1 MRFTIVGEVGAIA
14 ESGPL
19 TLSGRLRHLL
29 GALLARRNGEVSR
42 NDLID
47 IVWGEQS
54 EPANAEATLRQ
65 YVSRLRRAL
74 DDAED
79 GAAELVVT
87 TPSGYRLEAVPGSV
101 DADEL
106 TEFAAQGVRPRDFES
121 RFAGHPYG
129 AYRDEAWCLA
139 EVTALGELMDQVRD
153 LPVVP
158 VIDGLA
164 AQPGGIPHPA
174 SRLIGREGLV
184 DTARELLS
192 ESRLVTF
199 TGTGGTGKTRLAVA
213 VAEDLVAAGRYPD
226 GVWFAD
232 LMPLSSPAEVVGLVA
247 KLVGVEIRPGTGPA
261 DLAAFM
267 APRRSLLVLDNC
279 EHVIETCAHLAGAM
293 LSVDGPATILATSRE
308 RLDLD
313 GEGVVAVP
321 PLSTA
326 AEDEASSPAV
336 ALFIERAIAAN
347 PDVDLGHQQQLT
359 DLVSALD
366 GLPLAI
372 ELAAARTV
380 VLSVPELM
388 AGLEDRLALLSPRRR
403 RSRTMQATIDW
414 SYDLLDDVERRVF
427 RALGLFVGT
436 FDLDAVAS
444 IAGLPVGDALD
455 VVEALVLKSMVHR
468 ATGRTA
474 TARFQL
480 LDTLKAYAR
489 QRLESEREL
498 DDGRDRFVDYFSDA
512 VGRHP
517 SFYFYSMNYTAER
530 GDDWPNI
537 TAAVE
542 WAAAR
547 ERWFD
552 AGWLLKAA
560 VALGVTVSTSAELL
574 PAVEECAD
582 HLDDGSQLAQEV
594 LHLKTNC
601 YMDAGDYPAAR
612 EHSILMAQADD
623 RFTSNMATVF
633 LGYILLH
640 QEPAEAL
647 RLIDDN
653 LAARPDEP
661 LDDFEINA
669 TTLRVSALAQL
680 GRLDECEAEIARYI
694 GIEDTN
700 GIRQNSGIVVVVTR
714 GVLAWLRND
723 PGEIY
728 RPDLIDRYAY
738 PDGSQPVMASGG
750 ADLLRALGAVATRA
764 DDREQV
770 LADYARVALGG
781 RSLLEFNSVAIVLA
795 ALAYQE
801 DHPDRAIE
809 LLRSAGVTVPSVAR
823 LVANELAAR
832 IGIEL
837 ERPDEV
843 TRTEAPAREAVR
855 AEARRR
861 GWEQLA

>member
-1 MRFTIVGEVGAIA
+1 M
-14 ESGPL
+14 
-19 TLSGRLRHLL
+19 
-29 GALLARRNGEVSR
+29 SR

-79 GAAELVVT
+79 GAAALVVT
-87 TPSGYRLEAVPGSV
+87 TPSGYRLETGAGSV

-106 TEFAAQGVRPRDFES
+106 TGFVAQGFRPPDFES

-129 AYRDEAWCLA
+129 AYRDEAWCVA
-139 EVTALGELMDQVRD
+139 EATALGELMDQVRD
-153 LPVVP
+153 LPVAP
-158 VIDGLA
+158 VADGPAALA
-164 AQPGGIPHPA
+164 GGIPHPA
-174 SRLIGREGLV
+174 SRLIGRDGLV
-184 DTARELLS
+184 DTACELLS

-247 KLVGVEIRPGTGPA
+247 KLVGVEIGAGTGPA

-267 APRRSLLVLDNC
+267 ALRRSLLVLDNC
-279 EHVIETCAHLAGAM
+279 EHVIDTCADLASAL

-308 RLDLD
+308 RLDLH

-321 PLSTA
+321 PLSTVA
-326 AEDEASSPAV
+326 AVDGASSPAA

-347 PDVDLGHQQQLT
+347 PDVDLDHPQQLA

-380 VLSVPELM
+380 VLSIPELM

-403 RSRTMQATIDW
+403 RSRTMQATFDW

-427 RALGLFVGT
+427 RTLGLFVGT

-444 IAGLPVGDALD
+444 IAGLPVGEALD

-468 ATGRTA
+468 AAGRTV
-474 TARFQL
+474 TARFRL

-498 DDGRDRFVDYFSDA
+498 DDARDRFVGYFSDA

-517 SFYFYSMNYTAER
+517 HFYFYSMNYVTER

-537 TAAVE
+537 IAAAE

-547 ERWFD
+547 KRWVE

-560 VALGVTVSTSAELL
+560 VALGVTLSSSAELL
-574 PAVEECAD
+574 PAVEECAR

-601 YMDAGDYPAAR
+601 YMDAGDYSAAR
-612 EHSILMAQADD
+612 EHSIVMAQADD

-633 LGYILLH
+633 LGSILMY
-640 QEPAEAL
+640 QDPAEAL
-647 RLIDDN
+647 RLVDDN
-653 LAARPDEP
+653 LAARPDDP

-680 GRLDECEAEIARYI
+680 ARFDECEAEVARYL
-694 GIEDTN
+694 GIEDTH
-700 GIRQNSGIVVVVTR
+700 GIRQNSGIGVVVTR

-723 PGEIY
+723 PAEIY
-728 RPDLIDRYAY
+728 RPDLVDRYAY
-738 PDGSQPVMASGG
+738 PDGSQPVMTSAA
-750 ADLLRALGAVATRA
+750 ADVLRALAAVASNA

-770 LADYARVALGG
+770 LVDYASVAFGG
-781 RSLLEFNSVAIVLA
+781 RSPVELNSVAIVLA
-795 ALAYQE
+795 VLAHQGNHIE
-801 DHPDRAIE
+801 RAIE
-809 LLRSAGVTVPSVAR
+809 LLRSAGVTFPLAVR
-823 LVANELAAR
+823 LVADELAAR
-832 IGIEL
+832 IGIDL
-837 ERPDEV
+837 DRPEGV
-843 TRTEAPAREAVR
+843 TETPAKEAVR

-861 GWEQLA
+861 GWEQLS